1 VQLAFP
7 DNSHALALVDC
18 SEKGRPNGIM
28 QLLDDQW
35 RLGERGSA
43 KSFLQAAVALHGGGG
58 RSAEEGAAAEAPPEA
73 LLFRHSGNN
82 DSSSA
87 AAPVREGFFC
97 VAHYAGPVVYEAEAF
112 VRKNRLELRPNLR
125 DAVGLVPWHGCA
137 VQEGGA
143 GGAGAGEAGA
153 SHLMAEL
160 CGRHGDG
167 VLGPADEQKASVCSR
182 FRKQLKSLVA
192 ALAAAA
198 PLFVRCL
205 KPHDQPA
212 MAARGA
218 FDRVRVLEQL
228 RCAGVMAV
236 LQVCTNGY
244 PHRLS
249 HVAFFRRFHMLAP
262 KRWSIADRTSEPS
275 AVARALLQRLQR
287 GRPSLAFAVGHSAVL
302 YRYESHCLLEELRQ
316 KELDKA
322 AFVCQV
328 RVTVRAPLRCT
339 RTNKP
344 SCARCV

>member
-1 VQLAFP
+1 MQLAFP

-43 KSFLQAAVALHGGGG
+43 KSFLQAAVALHGGAA
-58 RSAEEGAAAEAPPEA
+58 RTAEEGAATAAEEEPPPEA

-137 VQEGGA
+137 AQEGGA

-160 CGRHGDG
+160 CGRHGGGGG
-167 VLGPADEQKASVCSR
+167 VLGPADEQKASVCR
-182 FRKQLKSLVA
+182 
-192 ALAAAA
+192 
-198 PLFVRCL
+198 
-205 KPHDQPA
+205 
-212 MAARGA
+212 
-218 FDRVRVLEQL
+218 
-228 RCAGVMAV
+228 
-236 LQVCTNGY
+236 
-244 PHRLS
+244 
-249 HVAFFRRFHMLAP
+249 
-262 KRWSIADRTSEPS
+262 
-275 AVARALLQRLQR
+275 
-287 GRPSLAFAVGHSAVL
+287 
-302 YRYESHCLLEELRQ
+302 
-316 KELDKA
+316 
-322 AFVCQV
+322 
-328 RVTVRAPLRCT
+328 
-339 RTNKP
+339 
-344 SCARCV
+344 